1 MGIYE
6 EEDREVPAVP
16 LMDEAAPFFQPI
28 LALDRRQ
35 IVGYEVLGRMVK
47 PQGAVSLGPFF
58 ADVRVPVD
66 AKMRIDR
73 WIRKQAFA
81 KLSRTTERQPLL
93 FVNLK
98 PSWIQRAYAD
108 TGELPTL
115 SYLEAYDI
123 DPGRIVVEITEDAY
137 AGSMS
142 EFRDIVEIYRSRGCR
157 IAIDDVGTGFSSA
170 DRIAQIQPDLLK
182 VDIHMMKQSASHSGY
197 LGVLRSFSTL
207 AEQIGA
213 SLLIEGVE
221 TNDDLLRAIEIG
233 ARYVQG
239 YLFAPAE
246 PEFRPLQAFSALI
259 EHGLEEHRHI
269 VRASDAYWR
278 ELGDRLVASIEEG
291 HCAIGTGNASF
302 GDAFALSA
310 DAAERYDALVEGML
324 AFMPDAC
331 IRIYL
336 CREDGMQLS
345 SNFRN
350 TGGTWMREPEFRG
363 ANWSWRPYFLSEL
376 LQLRGEARATVSRPY
391 ADLDSRLWI
400 RTVSA
405 AVCEQGILFMD
416 IADARVTR

>member
-6 EEDREVPAVP
+6 EDGRPLPIVPH
-16 LMDEAAPFFQPI
+16 MDEAAPYFQPI
-28 LALDRRQ
+28 LALDKRQ

-47 PQGAVSLGPFF
+47 PQGAASLGPFF
-58 ADVRVPVD
+58 TDARVPVD
-66 AKMRIDR
+66 AQMRIDR
-73 WIRKQAFA
+73 WIRKQAFD
-81 KLSRTTERQPLL
+81 KLSRTTEQQPLL

-98 PSWIQRAYAD
+98 PSWIQKAYAN

-115 SYLEAYDI
+115 AYLEAYDI

-137 AGSMS
+137 VGSMS
-142 EFRDIVEIYRSRGCR
+142 EFRDIVEIYRSKGCR

-213 SLLIEGVE
+213 SLLIEGIE

-246 PEFRPLQAFSALI
+246 PEFRRPQAFSSLI
-259 EHGLEEHRHI
+259 EQGLEEHRHL
-269 VRASDAYWR
+269 VRALDAHWR
-278 ELGDRLVASIEEG
+278 ELGDRLVASIEERHYAFG
-291 HCAIGTGNASF
+291 HGSEGAMF
-302 GDAFALSA
+302 ELSA
-310 DAAERYDALVEGML
+310 NEAERYDAMIEGML
-324 AFMPDAC
+324 DCMPDTC

-345 SNFRN
+345 SNFRHA
-350 TGGTWMREPEFRG
+350 GGTWTREPEFRG

-376 LQLRGEARATVSRPY
+376 LQLRGISRATVSRPY

-405 AVCEQGILFMD
+405 AVFEKAILFMD
-416 IADARVTR
+416 IADGKITR